1 MLTLQSGRAVHL
13 LCFVALITRAGFD
26 SWYCLLNALIRINK
40 GPHRN
45 RKANAVAQF
54 LNCHSA
60 MKEKGKKVSGSS
72 QKLPLNVC
80 QPWHCCPPPLLLE
93 GGKHRC
99 LSERDLPVFGKLNVH
114 IIFFTRTFYLPK
126 KKESLLLFVR
136 LFVESDTSAFYFFI
150 SYMLATQLLM
160 YSIYSTKNVHRSLKW
175 L

>member
-1 MLTLQSGRAVHL
+1 MSVSLGTA
-13 LCFVALITRAGFD
+13 ALHHG
-26 SWYCLLNALIRINK
+26 
-40 GPHRN
+40 
-45 RKANAVAQF
+45 
-54 LNCHSA
+54 
-60 MKEKGKKVSGSS
+60 
-72 QKLPLNVC
+72 
-80 QPWHCCPPPLLLE
+80 LLLE

-160 YSIYSTKNVHRSLKW
+160 YSIYSTKNVHRSLK
-175 L
+175 